1 MIPLAIQP
9 WMIKGGAIMALLGM
23 VFFGGCRVQKS
34 MDLAKIQRIQANYSR
49 AVDIIDTFQDNVD
62 TLDMAIKGQ
71 NARISKLGEDHNAR
85 VAALRAANDAAITR
99 LNTAND
105 ATEARYLRETTELRA
120 QMVGLSVGE
129 ACRAAMEAIAQ

>member
-9 WMIKGGAIMALLGM
+9 WMIKGGAVLALLGM

-34 MDLAKIQRIQANYSR
+34 MDLAKIQRVQAKYDR
-49 AVDIIDTFQDNVD
+49 AVGIIDTFQDNVD
-62 TLDMAIKGQ
+62 TLDIAIKGQ
-71 NARISKLGEDHNAR
+71 NEKIDKLGEDHDER
-85 VAALRAANDAAITR
+85 VAALRAANDAAVIR
-99 LNTAND
+99 LNAAND

>member
-1 MIPLAIQP
+1 MIPITP
-9 WMIKGGAIMALLGM
+9 GMIKYGAVVCLLSM
-23 VFFGGCRVQKS
+23 VFFGGCRVQKKI
-34 MDLAKIQRIQANYSR
+34 DTAKIQRIQVKYDR
-49 AVDIIDTFQDNVD
+49 AVGIIDTFQDNVD

-71 NARISKLGEDHNAR
+71 NEKIDKLGEDHDAR
-85 VAALRAANDAAITR
+85 VTALRAANDAAITR

-129 ACRAAMEAIAQ
+129 ACRAAMEAIAR